1 MTRAMLIHHH
11 GACMAAAKATTYRDW
26 AFALMRFAALARG
39 ELRDLPGQ
47 KELFAAPKTPLAQQ
61 TRAQAAHKNIAKGPI
76 A

>member
-11 GACMAAAKATTYRDW
+11 GACIAAARATKHRDW

-47 KELFAAPKTPLAQQ
+47 KELFSAPQ
-61 TRAQAAHKNIAKGPI
+61 TTATQPEQPKDKK
-76 A
+76 